1 MHFFFPATA
10 KHRFSM
16 FAILITIVTLVYF
29 GLESVQPP
37 APLTE
42 TPKADQFSLSAAQAQ
57 LQKITQDKHPIAS
70 AGHTKVREY
79 LLAELTAM
87 GLTPEVHRTFAS
99 FEKGTA
105 NGQVQNIVVRLAGR
119 NHSQDQTKRAVL
131 LLAHYDAVPTSF
143 GAGDDGVSVIAIL
156 QTLRA
161 LKAQAP
167 LANDI
172 IALLSDGE
180 EVGLLG
186 ASGFAQSHPWMK
198 DVGIV
203 LNFDNRGNAGP
214 VMMFEPS
221 AGNGKLIA
229 SLAQAVPGVISNS
242 MMYEVYKALPND
254 TDFTVFRKQGVPGL
268 NFAMIQNIS
277 SYHTRY
283 DRADLISPASQQQ
296 QGQMMLQLAR
306 HFGNQDLSA
315 YQSSANAE
323 DHVYFSFP
331 LLGLVHY
338 PANFALTLALIIA
351 ALSVAVFWMSRK
363 RSQVRIVASLGGA
376 VSFILIIVGIGFL
389 TQQAWNLVFKLSPA
403 YLEMHD
409 QDTGHYYLLGVLV
422 MSAVIFGLWQRWLT
436 RWIRAKELA
445 FGAAMVWIILLFVTS
460 YRFPG
465 ASFLFAWPL
474 AAVMLSWLGLELMKC
489 KDDSA
494 SSAWIYLAGG
504 AFAIIL
510 SSPLVLLFN
519 IALGFHSLGVP
530 VILFILFLGL
540 VTPLLV
546 WILQELR
553 ARIFLIAGAFAFA
566 FGAIATENF
575 HQAHPIPKQLVYIA
589 MPQQQHSFWLAPQR
603 LLDRKTLTMFNTDA
617 IQRTVPEVLGK
628 ESARSEW
635 KYWVTKAPDVGIA
648 APSVRIVSDQ
658 ILGDQREIVAHIS
671 SPDQASNVRIQIE
684 GGKVLSAK
692 LQDQI
697 LSTAAKDK
705 WVTSVHAMA
714 KEGVTLRFQ
723 IAKDQAP
730 NSMKIR
736 ATDTF
741 YVMPA
746 SAKNLL
752 VPTGVDLV
760 MQTVTLVDIP

>member
-1 MHFFFPATA
+1 MHFFFPVTA
-10 KHRFSM
+10 KHRLWLFG
-16 FAILITIVTLVYF
+16 ILIAIIALVYF
-29 GLESVQPP
+29 GLASVQPP
-37 APLTE
+37 APPTD
-42 TPKADQFSLSAAQAQ
+42 TPKADHFSLTAAQAQ

-70 AGHTKVREY
+70 AGHVKVREY

-87 GLTPEVHRTFAS
+87 GLTPEVHTTFAS
-99 FEKGTA
+99 FEKGSA

-119 NHSQDQTKRAVL
+119 HSSQDQTKKAVL

-143 GAGDDGVSVIAIL
+143 GASDDGVSVVAIL

-167 LANDI
+167 LDNDI

-198 DVGIV
+198 DVGMV

-221 AGNGKLIA
+221 AGNAKLIA
-229 SLAQAVPGVISNS
+229 GLGQAVPDVISNS
-242 MMYEVYKALPND
+242 LMYEVYKALPND
-254 TDFTVFRKQGVPGL
+254 TDFTVFRKYGVPGL

-296 QGQMMLQLAR
+296 QGQMMLQLTR
-306 HFGNQDLSA
+306 HFGNQNLSA

-323 DHVYFSFP
+323 DRVYFSFP

-338 PANFALTLALIIA
+338 PAGFAFPLALMIT
-351 ALSVAVFWMSRK
+351 ALGAAVFWISRK
-363 RSQVRIVASLGGA
+363 KSQIRLVASLGGA
-376 VSFILIIVGIGFL
+376 LSFLLIVVSIGFL
-389 TQQAWNLVFKLSPA
+389 TQQIWNLAVKLQPA
-403 YLEMHD
+403 YLDMRD
-409 QDTGHYYLLGVLV
+409 QDTGHYYLLGVLIV
-422 MSAVIFGLWQRWLT
+422 SAVVFGLLQRCLT
-436 RWIRAKELA
+436 RWLRMRELA
-445 FGAAMVWIILLFVTS
+445 FGVALVWMILLLISS

-474 AAVMLSWLGLELMKC
+474 VSVLLSWLAIEWVKC
-489 KDDSA
+489 EDGSA

-510 SSPLVLLFN
+510 FSPLILLFN
-519 IALGFHSLGVP
+519 IALGFNLLAVP

-540 VTPLLV
+540 FTPLLV

-553 ARIFLIAGAFAFA
+553 ARLFLIASVFAIG

-575 HQAHPIPKQLVYIA
+575 HQAHPIPAQLVYIA

-603 LLDRKTLTMFNTDA
+603 NLDKQSLNMFSTDA
-617 IQRTVPEVLGK
+617 TQRTVPEVLGK

-635 KYWVTKAPDVGIA
+635 KYWVTKAPDAGIA
-648 APSVRIVSDQ
+648 APLVQIQSDQ
-658 ILGDQREIVAHIS
+658 ILDGQREIVVHIS

-697 LSTAAKDK
+697 LSTIPKDK
-705 WVTSVHAMA
+705 WVTSVHAMS

-746 SAKNLL
+746 SAKNLQ
-752 VPTGVDLV
+752 VPAGVDLV
-760 MQTVTLVDIP
+760 LQTVTLVDIP

>member
-10 KHRFSM
+10 KHRLSLFGILS
-16 FAILITIVTLVYF
+16 AIIALIYF
-29 GLESVQPP
+29 GLSSVQPP
-37 APLTE
+37 APPSE
-42 TPKADQFSLSAAQAQ
+42 APKADQFSLTAAQAQ
-57 LQKITQDKHPIAS
+57 LEKITQDKHPIAS
-70 AGHTKVREY
+70 VGHAKVREY
-79 LLAELTAM
+79 LMAELTAM
-87 GLTPEVHRTFAS
+87 GLSPQIHATFSS

-119 NHSQDQTKRAVL
+119 HSSQDQTKKAVL

-143 GAGDDGVSVIAIL
+143 GASDDGVSVIAIL

-161 LKAQAP
+161 LKAQTP

-172 IALLSDGE
+172 IAVLSDGE

-198 DVGIV
+198 DVGMA

-221 AGNGKLIA
+221 AGNAKLIA
-229 SLAQAVPGVISNS
+229 GLGQAVPDVISNS
-242 MMYEVYKALPND
+242 LMYEVYKALPND
-254 TDFTVFRKQGVPGL
+254 TDFTVFRKYGVPGL

-306 HFGNQDLSA
+306 HFGNQDLGA

-323 DHVYFSFP
+323 DRVYFSFP
-331 LLGLVHY
+331 LLGLIHY
-338 PANFALTLALIIA
+338 PASFALPLALMIT
-351 ALSVAVFWMSRK
+351 ALGGGVFWNSRK
-363 RSQVRIVASLGGA
+363 KAQIRLVASLGGA
-376 VSFILIIVGIGFL
+376 LSFLLIVVGIGFL
-389 TQQAWNLVFKLSPA
+389 TQQIWNLAIKLQPA
-403 YLEMHD
+403 YLDMRD
-409 QDTGHYYLLGVLV
+409 QDTGHYYLLGVLIV
-422 MSAVIFGLWQRWLT
+422 SAVVFGLLQRCLT
-436 RWIRAKELA
+436 RWIRIKELA
-445 FGAAMVWIILLFVTS
+445 FGVALVWLILLLITS

-474 AAVMLSWLGLELMKC
+474 LSVFLSWLAIAWVKC
-489 KDDSA
+489 EDGSA

-510 SSPLVLLFN
+510 FSPLILLFN
-519 IALGFHSLGVP
+519 IALGFNLLAVP

-540 VTPLLV
+540 FTPLLV

-553 ARIFLIAGAFAFA
+553 ARLFLIASVFAIG

-575 HQAHPIPKQLVYIA
+575 HQAHPIPAQLVYIA
-589 MPQQQHSFWLAPQR
+589 MPQQQHSFWLAPQSN
-603 LLDRKTLTMFNTDA
+603 LDKQNLNMFSADA
-617 IQRTVPEVLGK
+617 TQRTVPEVLGK

-635 KYWVTKAPDVGIA
+635 KYWVTKAPDAGIA
-648 APSVRIVSDQ
+648 APLVQIQSDQ
-658 ILGDQREIVAHIS
+658 ILGEHREIVAHIS

-684 GGKVLSAK
+684 GGKVLSAQ
-692 LQDQI
+692 LQDQT
-697 LSTAAKDK
+697 LSTTAKDK

-736 ATDTF
+736 ATDSF

-746 SAKNLL
+746 SAKNLQ
-752 VPTGVDLV
+752 VPVGVDLV
-760 MQTVTLVDIP
+760 LQTVTLVDIP